1 MQTKGNILAKIKQQ
15 SKKFVTFTVLTLL
28 SAIFGLGLIFSNETV
43 FAQTN
48 PSEASLCTPVRGE
61 SSFTNYAFSSN
72 PAQISDIS
80 KDANIKLVLDYRTS
94 DQSLK
99 DKCKNYK
106 FNVYVYGNDTKSSG
120 YDIPYIKS
128 EGIDYKE
135 ILESGVFKGFRVETS
150 FASSAI
156 FLNYPETKNLNS
168 LYVSYY
174 SVNRAANVTGD
185 KRFSFP
191 VAIQGSTNAKYT
203 IEKDFVGK
211 IQISGVNQAYRVVDG
226 SNDGIDLKFTTKF
239 SQSPHPVAGDKVTN
253 VVKRNY
259 TFKGIYGALNYKI
272 DNNKLVCESELWGNN
287 CSIKNSDPT
296 GLEQQYMRL
305 NLSDLGFS
313 DSERNSA
320 TKEKPAQKSYMI
332 FPVLDMDEPTLSFG
346 NNDYA
351 LAGSPIYFDVQLYPK
366 GTDLKQTCIDEY
378 LKKNPSGSKEDA
390 DKACV
395 DPKKIGEEQKGGSA
409 DTGATNTGGTTV
421 GFLVSLIADI
431 IASIIAFVRIIIFY
445 LVAFIII
452 PILSS
457 LLAIQTYTDEFAQ
470 VILPGWN
477 IIRNIGNI
485 FFVVILIVIGLT
497 TLFRIEGYQ
506 YKDLLVKLVIAAVL
520 VNFSLVI
527 GQAVLAIAETV
538 QFQFLPADSLAI
550 EALAKQLII
559 QPTQQGVEITFQKF
573 GTGEAFAKLINP
585 FFTLALAIGSA
596 IVLGAIAVF
605 LIIRMVA
612 LWILLMLSPIPY
624 IADIL
629 PATRSYKKQWWS
641 YFLRYAFFTP
651 IMAFFLNLAAYI
663 SQNQG
668 ELIQKI
674 VKNSASGKQ
683 IFQSSGGTEWT
694 AFFFT
699 ASTNILLLV
708 FLIAAI
714 KVANAFGIEG
724 ANTFTNIANKGIK
737 LPFKLG
743 AGAAAGA
750 GGLAAS
756 YAQQKKQEITSDLA
770 ERGRLGRLAFTLTNP
785 VTSTKAGISRLKERQ
800 QAVESRAKATA
811 YDTVQKLPGGSLLG
825 DKSRQVQSNT
835 TKDVK
840 QYSERNPYV
849 NPEITKN
856 DLKETFTS
864 GSKDYNARLRVE
876 AKLTQLAED
885 KELGATLTNAKK
897 DLGLDNNYDSSTA
910 GFAAF
915 MNDLV
920 KKGYVTK
927 DRAAYL
933 AEDLGKIAKKN
944 KENYYDGATT
954 VDQNTGELKLIDAE
968 VRDVGGKK
976 QAVINGEEI
985 YNTTNQTIIEKQEKA
1000 VEDLGPGADSAKK
1013 AEVIDKIKK
1022 EEVDKLSDTDRASYK
1037 NYESYV
1043 KSVDA
1048 QKTAAQKTS
1057 PDSIAKDANAGQFV
1071 ATDASSGKKKLNDV
1085 GADFVAK
1092 ANDRHYA
1099 QSDNVGYGL
1108 KQGFISAL
1116 TDNKDESVKLVAKAL
1131 QDRALKEDGVKIPD
1145 QKATEL
1151 AQKKIAEFGD
1161 KFLQYNLDSKTPLF
1175 KQQKAVID
1183 NVLIKEAEF
1192 KDALYTGV
1200 SKGSDRS
1207 DVKSY
1212 INEMVSNPSSYKY
1225 DLPSQ
1230 LSNKFIDKNAES
1242 KVQERVK
1249 KYMGD
1254 MYADRFKPKDLGLPS
1269 LDQSEVDSIRE
1280 AIRKG
1285 FSETVDSNKGRS
1297 ISDDA
1302 VRDMLKNTI
1311 KAKVQASSS
1320 TAEVK
1325 LKSAEIAEKLIADIK
1340 PISVNNPSTQPP
1352 PVNPPPAG
1360 QNVP

>member
-1 MQTKGNILAKIKQQ
+1 MQTKGNILTKIKQQ
-15 SKKFVTFTVLTLL
+15 SNKFVTFTVLTLL
-28 SAIFGLGLIFSNETV
+28 SAIFGLAVFSSPASAQSQSACVLQASIGGTTSLEKTVLKKGETSKISFLAGAIPQACTTSDLSLSVVFSALNLVPTGNSGNLQSKTLPPKDIPIVLSQNNNGLQKLTAEYVIDATKFLSEIGFAEPTGNTKYSVDVEV
-43 FAQTN
+43 FLTN
-48 PSEASLCTPVRGE
+48 KSDSKQ
-61 SSFTNYAFSSN
+61 SSFSQKKVFEIVPSSSSQTDPICLNPQGGTKVLFKKEQVYIDENVGLYATYDLPSSL
-72 PAQISDIS
+72 S
-80 KDANIKLVLDYRTS
+80 
-94 DQSLK
+94 
-99 DKCKNYK
+99 DKCGKLSG
-106 FNVYVYGNDTKSSG
+106 GNRVIFDFILSSESAGQKKEITFSIPVANKGSGSSFSG
-120 YDIPYIKS
+120 Y
-128 EGIDYKE
+128 EANKE
-135 ILESGVFKGFRVETS
+135 LLMTS
-150 FASSAI
+150 
-156 FLNYPETKNLNS
+156 
-168 LYVSYY
+168 
-174 SVNRAANVTGD
+174 
-185 KRFSFP
+185 
-191 VAIQGSTNAKYT
+191 
-203 IEKDFVGK
+203 
-211 IQISGVNQAYRVVDG
+211 SGVNFPDAKDG
-226 SNDGIDLKFTTKF
+226 YTATLKVKVRYDL
-239 SQSPHPVAGDKVTN
+239 
-253 VVKRNY
+253 
-259 TFKGIYGALNYKI
+259 
-272 DNNKLVCESELWGNN
+272 E
-287 CSIKNSDPT
+287 
-296 GLEQQYMRL
+296 
-305 NLSDLGFS
+305 
-313 DSERNSA
+313 
-320 TKEKPAQKSYMI
+320 
-332 FPVLDMDEPTLSFG
+332 
-346 NNDYA
+346 
-351 LAGSPIYFDVQLYPK
+351 
-366 GTDLKQTCIDEY
+366 
-378 LKKNPSGSKEDA
+378 SKEFARD
-390 DKACV
+390 
-395 DPKKIGEEQKGGSA
+395 IGGSDTLKVINEKA
-409 DTGATNTGGTTV
+409 NGRSNPEDKDYKDVGTKDDTGRKETDTGTITGTIV
-421 GFLVSLIADI
+421 GLIADI
-431 IASIIAFVRIIIFY
+431 IAAIIAFIRLIIYY
-445 LVAFIII
+445 LLAYIIV
-452 PILSS
+452 PILTGILS
-457 LLAIQTYTDEFAQ
+457 IQTYKDSFAE

-485 FFVVILIVIGLT
+485 FFVVVLIVIGLT

-538 QFQFLPADSLAI
+538 QFQFLPPESSTV
-550 EALAKQLII
+550 EALVKKLVIDPESDKGQ
-559 QPTQQGVEITFQKF
+559 ITFDQRNLDAS
-573 GTGEAFAKLINP
+573 GGMAKLINP
-585 FFTLALAIGSA
+585 FFKLALAVGSA
-596 IVLGAIAVF
+596 IVLGGIAVF
-605 LIIRMVA
+605 LVIRMVA

-651 IMAFFLNLAAYI
+651 IMAFFLNLTAYI
-663 SQNQG
+663 AVEHDNYFKNA
-668 ELIQKI
+668 IQK
-674 VKNSASGKQ
+674 NSLKDTSGVA
-683 IFQSSGGTEWT
+683 E
-694 AFFFT
+694 FFFLA
-699 ASTNILLLV
+699 ASNIIILV

-770 ERGRLGRLAFTLTNP
+770 ERGRLGRLAFTLANP

-849 NPEITKN
+849 NSEITKN

-968 VRDVGGKK
+968 VRDVGGEK

-1043 KSVDA
+1043 KSIDA

-1254 MYADRFKPKDLGLPS
+1254 MYADRFKPKDLGLSS

-1352 PVNPPPAG
+1352 PVNPPSAG